1 MMFLEGERAMRTGML
16 WFDNND
22 QHDMEAKLRRAVDY
36 YEKKYG
42 KRPSVCVVHPLTMA
56 GNKKDR
62 LGLDIRVEQ
71 RAATPLLAREEQS
84 TKKAHDRQPDR
95 AAGLHNAVRRSL
107 AARPATAAQYSRR
120 PPTAR

>member
-1 MMFLEGERAMRTGML
+1 MFLEGERAMRTGML

-56 GNKKDR
+56 GNKKDL
-62 LGLDIRVEQ
+62 LGLDIRTSNNVL
-71 RAATPLLAREEQS
+71 PHHFWLGEEQS
-84 TKKAHDRQPDR
+84 TKK
-95 AAGLHNAVRRSL
+95 GT
-107 AARPATAAQYSRR
+107 RPAA
-120 PPTAR
+120 